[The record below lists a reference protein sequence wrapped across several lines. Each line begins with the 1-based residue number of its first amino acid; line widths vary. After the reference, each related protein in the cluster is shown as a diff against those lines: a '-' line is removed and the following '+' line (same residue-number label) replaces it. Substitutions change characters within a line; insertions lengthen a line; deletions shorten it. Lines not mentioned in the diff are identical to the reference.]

1 MSLLLFGSPIE
12 VSEIPRIEQNQQH
25 DVRKKDLRC
34 RPLPPI
40 EFPAG
45 KRPEYRSRKEG
56 MGMQGHV
63 GQYMQPSCAEFPER
77 VFQDEPHEDKD
88 EKKND
93 ETLRIFL
100 LHVHGR
106 V

>member
-1 MSLLLFGSPIE
+1 
-12 VSEIPRIEQNQQH
+12 
-25 DVRKKDLRC
+25 
-34 RPLPPI
+34 
-40 EFPAG
+40 
-45 KRPEYRSRKEG
+45 